1 MHVISKK
8 KLKEFWQKHPESRG
22 ALEAWFKIV
31 KHTHYKTLHELRETF
46 PRADKVGQRV
56 VFDVGGNKYRIIT
69 VIHFNRGKLYVRD
82 VLLHKNYDQEKW
94 KDG

>member
-1 MHVISKK
+1 
-8 KLKEFWQKHPESRG
+8 
-22 ALEAWFKIV
+22 V
-31 KHTHYKTLHELRETF
+31 KHTHDKTLHELRETF

-82 VLLHKNYDQEKW
+82 
-94 KDG
+94 G